1 MAEKNMNAEI
11 SVEFEEA
18 TSRQS
23 LNTGDNVKTL
33 FGKLKKWLADLK
45 PVAFSGSY
53 NDLSDK
59 PESTGGVT
67 PEYIS
72 KQVFG
77 NGATEETVPASG
89 TWEVPEGVH
98 FIDVFL
104 IGGGGSA
111 MIGTR
116 HFATGPNVLATTY
129 FWGSCGGGGYTA
141 FRQGIPVS
149 PGENLTITIGAGGA
163 AATVSGSSTGTSG
176 GAQGGATTIKRGSTV
191 LATAAGGKGGINST
205 AACTVGGFGGNVGAS
220 PSTAGQDSATAPG
233 YTAYEVSRCYN
244 PRNGKYYA
252 NGGNVAGKRST
263 GGYGDGGNSFTK
275 ETVTESSSS
284 YTKILA
290 TAGFSGACLIYY

>member
-1 MAEKNMNAEI
+1 MSKT
-11 SVEFEEA
+11 FFA
-18 TSRQS
+18 TQ
-23 LNTGDNVKTL
+23 DWVK
-33 FGKLKKWLADLK
+33 
-45 PVAFSGSY
+45 SH
-53 NDLSDK
+53 
-59 PESTGGVT
+59 
-67 PEYIS
+67 IS

-77 NGATEETVPASG
+77 NGATEETVTASG
-89 TWEVPEGVH
+89 TWEVPEGVY

-116 HFATGPNVLATTY
+116 HFATGPNVFATTY

-149 PGENLTITIGAGGA
+149 PGEKLTITIGAGGA
-163 AATVSGSSTGTSG
+163 AATVVSSSAGTSG
-176 GAQGGATTIKRGSTV
+176 GNPGGATTIKRGNTV
-191 LATAAGGKGGINST
+191 LATSAGGKGGINST
-205 AACTVGGFGGNVGAS
+205 AACTGGGFGGNVGAS

-233 YTAYEVSRCYN
+233 YAAYEVSRCYN

-252 NGGNVAGKRST
+252 NGGNIAKARST
-263 GGYGDGGNSFTK
+263 GGYGDGGNSYTK